1 MATWKFQPRGD
12 SVGSARRFVAS
23 ALVGWA
29 EASEVAVVVLLT
41 SEVVTNVVVHA
52 GPHGP
57 DEEMVIRLHRSA
69 DRVRVEVTDTH
80 PGTPVVGDGALEKGN
95 GRGLLLL
102 ESLASTWGVT
112 RNDAGKVVW
121 FEVQAGEREAARSPG
136 VEHRGGSGVATRSSL
151 G

>member
-12 SVGSARRFVAS
+12 SVGSARRFVGS

-29 EASEVAVVVLLT
+29 GASQVETVVLLT

-57 DEEMVIRLHRSA
+57 DEEIVIRLHRSA
-69 DRVRVEVTDTH
+69 DLVRVEVTDTH
-80 PGTPVVGDGALEKGN
+80 PGTPVVGDGAVEKDN

-112 RNDAGKVVW
+112 RTDAGKVVW
-121 FEVQAGEREAARSPG
+121 FEVRAEEREAARAPG
-136 VEHRGGSGVATRSSL
+136 VESRR
-151 G
+151 